1 MGQGRDT
8 EDGFRSD
15 VAPPPRP
22 RPTAA
27 QLCGRT
33 AFGIAVISGLV
44 TAVVLGTP
52 ALQAGE
58 ARGTAGTSHPAAGA
72 ADPGR

>member
-1 MGQGRDT
+1 MSQDQGAGDA
-8 EDGFRSD
+8 FRSD

-44 TAVVLGTP
+44 TSVVLGTP

-58 ARGTAGTSHPAAGA
+58 AGHTGTGAGHAAADAAG
-72 ADPGR
+72 R

>member
-1 MGQGRDT
+1 MSQDQGT
-8 EDGFRSD
+8 EDAFRSD

-22 RPTAA
+22 RPTTA

-33 AFGIAVISGLV
+33 GFGIAVISGLV

-58 ARGTAGTSHPAAGA
+58 AGHGTTGTGHSAVDAAG
-72 ADPGR
+72 R

>member
-1 MGQGRDT
+1 MTQVRDW

-22 RPTAA
+22 RPTVA

-44 TAVVLGTP
+44 SAVVLGTP

-58 ARGTAGTSHPAAGA
+58 AGHTGATSHPAAGA
-72 ADPGR
+72 PGHSR